1 VPSAER
7 KTYGRTA
14 SGKQITDE
22 LIDAL
27 ARKAEAGFEVEELTE
42 PMDVTEAKAKLD
54 ALLDEL
60 AAAGFSVWGWDDGSI
75 QIGQLNGPDA
85 ECAPRY
91 AVGDSRSG

>member
-1 VPSAER
+1 VSSAER

-42 PMDVTEAKAKLD
+42 PV
-54 ALLDEL
+54 
-60 AAAGFSVWGWDDGSI
+60 S
-75 QIGQLNGPDA
+75 P
-85 ECAPRY
+85 P
-91 AVGDSRSG
+91 SRSGLLEPLELAGDPEALSRALDDIRGDH